1 MFIFLEIVDLCVW
14 VHLQMYWS
22 KLFKMKMKRLGGP
35 KVGSGGVKNPVAS
48 ILALDVLA
56 YVCDDIL
63 TVLFPTTLFCLLI
76 AN

>member
-1 MFIFLEIVDLCVW
+1 
-14 VHLQMYWS
+14 
-22 KLFKMKMKRLGGP
+22 MKMKRLGGP

-48 ILALDVLA
+48 IVIVALDVLA
-56 YVCDDIL
+56 YVCDDIIL

>member
-22 KLFKMKMKRLGGP
+22 KLFKMKMKMLGGP

-48 ILALDVLA
+48 IVALDVLA

-63 TVLFPTTLFCLLI
+63 TVLFSTTLFCLLI